1 VVKLVVDDAAQAL
14 TCNVLLILM
23 DHCDSSMLFRD
34 LAAQYR
40 QVFAAD
46 LSISQLQN
54 ELSGFVE
61 VKCHVSIQYRYFSVD
76 NVWHDYCRVVS
87 NTFLK

>member
-1 VVKLVVDDAAQAL
+1 MSNAGNQPVVKLITNDAAQGL

-23 DHCDSSMLFRD
+23 DHCDSNMLFRD
-34 LAAQYR
+34 LAAHYR

-46 LSISQLQN
+46 LSISELQN

-61 VKCHVSIQYRYFSVD
+61 VKCHTTTQHCYIMT
-76 NVWHDYCRVVS
+76 CKCIIVVM
-87 NTFLK
+87 

>member
-1 VVKLVVDDAAQAL
+1 MLNTGNQLAVKLVTNDAAQAL

-34 LAAQYR
+34 LAAHYQQTFY
-40 QVFAAD
+40 AD

-61 VKCHVSIQYRYFSVD
+61 VKCLTATH
-76 NVWHDYCRVVS
+76 CR
-87 NTFLK
+87 NFNLLIMM

>member
-1 VVKLVVDDAAQAL
+1 
-14 TCNVLLILM
+14 M

-34 LAAQYR
+34 LAAQY
-40 QVFAAD
+40 QQTFYAD

-61 VKCHVSIQYRYFSVD
+61 VKYLTATHCRNFNLLIMMWLLHLVD
-76 NVWHDYCRVVS
+76 IMMLHSMQISLVG
-87 NTFLK
+87 TK